1 MCTFVYTFVHISPK
15 IGSGALSQFSM
26 ESVNNQRCRSHE
38 LGQELANRF
47 FEKLPIVNISRFL
60 GLTVSVATTLLCH
73 HREKAGLDGTYV
85 SGVCSLKT
93 LPVDIEI
100 CILYTL
106 HVSEIFFFCFSFNH
120 VKMSHF

>member
-1 MCTFVYTFVHISPK
+1 MS
-15 IGSGALSQFSM
+15 A
-26 ESVNNQRCRSHE
+26 
-38 LGQELANRF
+38 
-47 FEKLPIVNISRFL
+47 
-60 GLTVSVATTLLCH
+60 
-73 HREKAGLDGTYV
+73 
-85 SGVCSLKT
+85 VCSLKT